1 MDNKIYKL
9 NSNEEASVVKDDSG
23 IAYQSLTPGFG
34 IVIDEAKSITWEE
47 YKKEFSV
54 EQNLKN
60 LEEFEEQLSSGS
72 VKGEEF
78 EVFMDRFK
86 REHSWATN

>member
-1 MDNKIYKL
+1 MTKTSVDMDNKNYNPDPL
-9 NSNEEASVVKDDSG
+9 SG
-23 IAYQSLTPGFG
+23 LSKT
-34 IVIDEAKSITWEE
+34 ITWEE

-54 EQNLKN
+54 EHNLKN
-60 LEEFEEQLSSGS
+60 LEEFEVQLSSGS
-72 VKGEEF
+72 VEGEEF